1 MRVLARCDKHGAN
14 TCGNSPRKLG
24 RAVDSG
30 DTAAVLAARSTAR
43 PFLSR
48 INAPSTAPK
57 LGLGRIAIES
67 PVFCA
72 PLVLDSRP
80 GELATRHAVPRS
92 IHSWS
97 ALMRDPYPH
106 GHHHP
111 PVLESMEIVIA
122 LLLMATCW
130 FIWFVAHERYHL
142 ENRQIAEL
150 ACYAAV
156 GLVAIVGFSIL
167 IATQRSLR
175 EKQWPHPPMVV
186 SRKRD
191 ERFTTDAWKQD
202 AVILGY
208 DVHGQPW
215 YWPDKVRVMQG
226 IVLGMTGSGKTTLLK
241 NIITQDLTRVVG
253 PPDDPH
259 RLPMVIFDGKGDLE
273 FFYDLL
279 PHVHR
284 AGRLH
289 QLRVLNPARPD
300 ISVRY
305 NPFHCTDDDYMPVVN
320 MVFGSFNLHD
330 EFFAKHQLNYL
341 ADIVRVLVHTGQK
354 FNFYDVLV
362 MAIDEQ
368 VLKEQVEKA
377 RRRMGQYPSI
387 PVQRRLNFEMSVK
400 NLYQSFGDR
409 ERVPKIQGLL
419 NECMTFLDDELSVI
433 TGPYEELLS
442 LDEVI
447 EQELILFVS
456 LNVNKNTEPVRA
468 LGKMLLQNLQ
478 LVVGK
483 RYESEEQRR
492 RSNRPMF
499 SVVLDEFAP
508 FGYRNFAQILQTARG
523 THTAFLFSMQSLPQL
538 MHVGRGFK
546 EDVTSA
552 PNTTMTLRTRDEET
566 VRYFLRASAEHT
578 VTRRSVSMHR
588 WRLFGYEKY
597 QTTDRAVE
605 SEDRETRALDEHVK
619 NLPKGQMEILMTDDT
634 RGTLHQLLHVRP
646 PQDVATPNFAPEL
659 YPRMRQSRADSA
671 GANLRFATPELITQH
686 RYGRRL

>member
-1 MRVLARCDKHGAN
+1 
-14 TCGNSPRKLG
+14 
-24 RAVDSG
+24 
-30 DTAAVLAARSTAR
+30 
-43 PFLSR
+43 
-48 INAPSTAPK
+48 
-57 LGLGRIAIES
+57 
-67 PVFCA
+67 
-72 PLVLDSRP
+72 
-80 GELATRHAVPRS
+80 
-92 IHSWS
+92 
-97 ALMRDPYPH
+97 MRDSYAQRQ
-106 GHHHP
+106 HHP

-122 LLLMATCW
+122 LLLMAACW
-130 FIWFVAHERYHL
+130 FTWFVARERYHL

-150 ACYAAV
+150 TCYTML
-156 GLVAIVGFSIL
+156 GLVAIVGSVIL
-167 IATQRSLR
+167 IATRRSRR
-175 EKQWPHPPMVV
+175 ENEWPHSPMVV
-186 SRKRD
+186 SRRRD
-191 ERFTTDAWKQD
+191 ERITGDTWKQN
-202 AVILGY
+202 AVVLGY
-208 DVHGQPW
+208 DIHGRPW
-215 YWPDKVRVMQG
+215 YWPDRVRVMQG
-226 IVLGMTGSGKTTLLK
+226 IVLGMTGAGKTTLLK
-241 NIITQDLTRVVG
+241 NIITQDLARVVG
-253 PPDDPH
+253 TPDDPH

-289 QLRVLNPARPD
+289 QLRILNPAQPD

-305 NPFHCTDDDYMPVVN
+305 NPFHCTDDNYMPVVN

-368 VLKEQVEKA
+368 VLKQQVEKA
-377 RRRMGQYPSI
+377 RRRMEQDSSI
-387 PVQRRLNFEMSVK
+387 PVQRRLNLEMSVK

-419 NECMTFLDDELSVI
+419 NECMTFMDDELSVI

-492 RSNRPMF
+492 LSNRPMF

-508 FGYRNFAQILQTARG
+508 FGYRNFAQILQTSRG

-552 PNTTMTLRTRDEET
+552 PNTTIPLRSRDEET
-566 VRYFLRASAEHT
+566 VCYFLRASAEHT
-578 VTRRSVSMHR
+578 VTRRSISMHR
-588 WRLFGYEKY
+588 WRLFGYERY
-597 QTTDRAVE
+597 QATDRAVE
-605 SEDRETRALDEHVK
+605 SEDRETRALDEHIK

-646 PQDVATPNFAPEL
+646 PQDVAVPNFEPEL
-659 YPRMRQSRADSA
+659 YPRLRQSRADSA
-671 GANLRFATPELITQH
+671 GANLRFATAELIAQH
-686 RYGRRL
+686 RYGRRW

>member
-1 MRVLARCDKHGAN
+1 MQPAYSSDRRQ
-14 TCGNSPRKLG
+14 P
-24 RAVDSG
+24 
-30 DTAAVLAARSTAR
+30 
-43 PFLSR
+43 
-48 INAPSTAPK
+48 
-57 LGLGRIAIES
+57 
-67 PVFCA
+67 
-72 PLVLDSRP
+72 PL
-80 GELATRHAVPRS
+80 
-92 IHSWS
+92 
-97 ALMRDPYPH
+97 
-106 GHHHP
+106 
-111 PVLESMEIVIA
+111 LESIEIVIA
-122 LLLMATCW
+122 VMLMALCW
-130 FIWFVAHERYHL
+130 FGWYVARERYHL
-142 ENRQIAEL
+142 SNVQIAEIASYL
-150 ACYAAV
+150 AI
-156 GLVAIVGFSIL
+156 GLVTILGFSIL
-167 IATQRSLR
+167 LITARSRR

-191 ERFTTDAWKQD
+191 ERLTQRAWQQN

-208 DVHGQPW
+208 DIHGRPW
-215 YWPDKVRVMQG
+215 YWPDRVRVMQG
-226 IVLGMTGSGKTTLLK
+226 IVLGMTGAGKTTLLR
-241 NIITQDLTRVVG
+241 NIITQDLARVVG
-253 PPDDPH
+253 TAEHPH
-259 RLPMVIFDGKGDLE
+259 RLPMIIFDGKGDLE
-273 FFYDLL
+273 YFYDLL

-284 AGRLH
+284 TGRLRD
-289 QLRVLNPARPD
+289 LRILNPARPD

-305 NPFHCTDDDYMPVVN
+305 NPFYCDDEDYMAVVN

-341 ADIVRVLVHTGQK
+341 ADIVRVLVYTGLR

-368 VLKEQVEKA
+368 VLKEQVGVA
-377 RRRMGQYPSI
+377 RHKLERDSCVPT
-387 PVQRRLNFEMSVK
+387 QRRLNFEMSVR
-400 NLYQSFGDR
+400 NLYQSFADR

-433 TGPYEELLS
+433 TGPYDELLS

-483 RYESEEQRR
+483 RYQSEEQRQR
-492 RSNRPMF
+492 GDRPMF

-538 MHVGRGFK
+538 MQVGRGFK

-566 VRYFLRASAEHT
+566 ARYFLQASAEHI

-588 WRLFGYEKY
+588 WRMFGYEKY
-597 QTTDRAVE
+597 EATDRAVE
-605 SEDRETRALDEHVK
+605 SEDRETRARDEHIK

-646 PQDVATPNFAPEL
+646 PQDVRVPNFEPEL
-659 YPRMRQSRADSA
+659 FPRLRQSLEQSD
-671 GANLRFATPELITQH
+671 GANLRFKTPELAAAN
-686 RYGRRL
+686 RSSRRG

>member
-1 MRVLARCDKHGAN
+1 
-14 TCGNSPRKLG
+14 
-24 RAVDSG
+24 
-30 DTAAVLAARSTAR
+30 
-43 PFLSR
+43 
-48 INAPSTAPK
+48 
-57 LGLGRIAIES
+57 
-67 PVFCA
+67 
-72 PLVLDSRP
+72 
-80 GELATRHAVPRS
+80 
-92 IHSWS
+92 
-97 ALMRDPYPH
+97 MRDPYPNRN
-106 GHHHP
+106 HHP

-130 FIWFVAHERYHL
+130 FIWFVARERYHL

-150 ACYAAV
+150 ACYTAV

-167 IATQRSLR
+167 IATQRSGR

-226 IVLGMTGSGKTTLLK
+226 IVLGMTGSGKTTLLR
-241 NIITQDLTRVVG
+241 NIITQDLARVVG
-253 PPDDPH
+253 TPDDPH

-289 QLRVLNPARPD
+289 QLRILNPARPD

-377 RRRMGQYPSI
+377 RQRMDQDSVI

-442 LDEVI
+442 LDDVI

-597 QTTDRAVE
+597 EPTDRAVE
-605 SEDRETRALDEHVK
+605 SEDRETRALDEHIK

-646 PQDVATPNFAPEL
+646 PQDVAIPNFAPEL

-671 GANLRFATPELITQH
+671 GANLRFATPELIAQH
-686 RYGRRL
+686 RYGRRM